1 VRRKTGAHYS
11 WAIAVIGVLLVMAA
25 LGFGRFSYAM
35 ILPSMM
41 DGLRLTA
48 VQAADIAT
56 ANMVGY
62 LISSLVCGLLA
73 ARFGP
78 RLIITVSVLLVAAA
92 LAATGFVRDFPAAVF
107 VRLATGIASG
117 GVNVPIM
124 GLLSSWFEPRRR
136 GLASGMVV
144 GGSSVGLAIT
154 GFIVPALLFAH
165 GGNGWRASWIALGA
179 ISTVVFLLSALFLR
193 DGPAADAAPTARISS
208 VLGSWRVWFLGT
220 IYFLF
225 GFSYIMFSTFYVRFL
240 TAEIGFSTRGA
251 GALWSAIGGVSIGSG
266 FLWGAASDRLG
277 RKNGL
282 AMVFA
287 LQALAFAALGLW
299 RGRPGAL
306 ASALLFALTAWSI
319 PAIMA
324 AASGDIAGP
333 RLAPSAL
340 GFITVFFG
348 VGQALGPLVAGR
360 MAQSSSSFSSA
371 FLVAAAVELAGVVLS
386 LLLPSPP
393 RGRGESGA

>member
-1 VRRKTGAHYS
+1 M
-11 WAIAVIGVLLVMAA
+11 IAGIGVLLVMAA
-25 LGFGRFSYAM
+25 LGFGRFGYAM
-35 ILPSMM
+35 LLPSMM
-41 DGLRLTA
+41 DGLRLTS

-78 RLIITVSVLLVAAA
+78 RLIITISVLLVAAA

-136 GLASGMVV
+136 GLTSGMVV
-144 GGSSVGLAIT
+144 GGSSVGLVIT
-154 GFIVPALLFAH
+154 GLIVPGLLFAH
-165 GGNGWRASWIALGA
+165 GGSGWRASWIALGA
-179 ISTVVFLLSALFLR
+179 ISAVVFLLAVLFLR
-193 DGPAADAAPTARISS
+193 NGPAAEAAPAAAAPETRISR

-225 GFSYIMFSTFYVRFL
+225 GFSYIMFTTFYVRFL

-282 AMVFA
+282 AMVFT
-287 LQALAFAALGLW
+287 LQSLAFAALGLW
-299 RGRPGAL
+299 RGRPGAF
-306 ASALLFALTAWSI
+306 AAALLFALTAWSI

-360 MAQSSSSFSSA
+360 MAQSSSSFASA

-386 LLLPSPP
+386 LFLPSPP